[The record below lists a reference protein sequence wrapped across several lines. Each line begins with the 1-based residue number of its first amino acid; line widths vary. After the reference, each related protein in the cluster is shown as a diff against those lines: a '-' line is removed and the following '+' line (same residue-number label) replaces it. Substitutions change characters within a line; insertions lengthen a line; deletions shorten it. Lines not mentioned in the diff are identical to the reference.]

1 MLLFSWLSKKR
12 LSGEGFLILTS
23 WADFE
28 VKCQQSLVPD
38 STLIC
43 LFWPWSCRVSQGQS
57 SGDSRVK
64 KKYIVRLTEQERS
77 FLKDVVKKGRGPAY
91 KIKHANILLNIDADG
106 PNWTDTQAAEAFS
119 CMRNTV
125 SNRRY
130 WKYKSHIY
138 FIQRDL

>member
-1 MLLFSWLSKKR
+1 M
-12 LSGEGFLILTS
+12 
-23 WADFE
+23 
-28 VKCQQSLVPD
+28 
-38 STLIC
+38 
-43 LFWPWSCRVSQGQS
+43 
-57 SGDSRVK
+57 K

-125 SNRRY
+125 SNVRRRFVLEGFEAALER
-130 WKYKSHIY
+130 KKREHPPIAPILDGEKEARL
-138 FIQRDL
+138 IQIACSQPPEGCAKWTLQLLADELVALDVV